1 MLYLFQRKHRKDTK
15 GHTTAMT
22 VTYRA
27 IPCIYTSPDLGAYT
41 AYAILC
47 TDETGGELARLE
59 DFSPD
64 RREAEA
70 FAAEITAG
78 RLAPIHLPDAAYDFL
93 CLAYAA
99 D

>member
-1 MLYLFQRKHRKDTK
+1 
-15 GHTTAMT
+15 MT
-22 VTYRA
+22 VSYRA

-47 TDETGGELARLE
+47 TDEAGTEIARLE

-64 RREAEA
+64 RREAET

-78 RLAPIHLPDAAYDFL
+78 ELDPIHLPDAAYDFL

>member
-1 MLYLFQRKHRKDTK
+1 MLYLFQQKQRKDMK
-15 GHTTAMT
+15 GHTTPMT
-22 VTYRA
+22 VSYRA
-27 IPCIYTSPDLGAYT
+27 IPCIYTSPDLGAFT

-47 TDETGGELARLE
+47 TDEKGAELARLE
-59 DFSPD
+59 DFSAD
-64 RREAEA
+64 RREAEI

-78 RLAPIHLPDAAYDFL
+78 GLDPIHLADAAYDFL

>member
-1 MLYLFQRKHRKDTK
+1 MLYLYQQKYRKDTK
-15 GHTTAMT
+15 GHITAMT
-22 VTYRA
+22 VSYRA
-27 IPCIYTSPDLGAYT
+27 IPCIYTAPELGAYT

-47 TDETGGELARLE
+47 TDETGTEIARLE

-70 FAAEITAG
+70 FAARITAG
-78 RLAPIHLPDAAYDFL
+78 QLDPIHLIDAAEDFL
-93 CLAYAA
+93 CLAYTA

>member
-1 MLYLFQRKHRKDTK
+1 MPTKYRKDTK
-15 GHTTAMT
+15 GHLSAMT
-22 VTYRA
+22 VSYRA
-27 IPCIYTSPDLGAYT
+27 IPCIYTAPDLGAYT

-47 TDETGGELARLE
+47 TDETGNEIARLE

-64 RREAEA
+64 RREAES

-78 RLAPIHLPDAAYDFL
+78 GLDPIHLTDAAEDFL

>member
-1 MLYLFQRKHRKDTK
+1 
-15 GHTTAMT
+15 MT
-22 VTYRA
+22 FLYRA
-27 IPCIYTSPDLGAYT
+27 IPCIYTAPELGAYT

-47 TDETGGELARLE
+47 SDGMGREIARLE

-64 RREAEA
+64 REEAET
-70 FAAEITAG
+70 FAAQITAG
-78 RLAPIHLPDAAYDFL
+78 QLDPIHLTDAAEDFL